1 MFFCSSI
8 CFLIV
13 FFDTMYLTDYV
24 CHLDRMANTD
34 PTFLCCFGS
43 RFFPLCIGMQRTLPL
58 ISAVTTMLP
67 MYEVLQF
74 LGGLTFSFSALT

>member
-24 CHLDRMANTD
+24 CHLDKMANTD

-43 RFFPLCIGMQRTLPL
+43 RFFPLCIGMQRTSIDIGCYINAPDVRSVA
-58 ISAVTTMLP
+58 ISDWSD
-67 MYEVLQF
+67 LQ
-74 LGGLTFSFSALT
+74 L